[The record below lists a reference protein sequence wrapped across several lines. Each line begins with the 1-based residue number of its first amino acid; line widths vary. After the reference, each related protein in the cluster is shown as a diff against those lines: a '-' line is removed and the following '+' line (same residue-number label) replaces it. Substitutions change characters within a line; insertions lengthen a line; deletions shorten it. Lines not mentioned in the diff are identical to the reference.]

1 MNPAGA
7 VVVEPSR
14 SVVVTGASRGLGL
27 ATAAHLYRRGW
38 SVVAGMRTPDVGMKR
53 LAERLGAPIDERRLV
68 GVRLDLDDPQ
78 SIADAAS
85 SILDRCGAPDGIV
98 HNAGVAGVGA
108 VEEMPVDVVEGMFS
122 TNLFGPIRLTQ
133 HLLPAM
139 RTARRGRIV
148 VVSSAGGVRGMPAIS
163 SYSASKGAL
172 ERWAESAS
180 MEVSRFGIG
189 VTVLVAGTFKT
200 DILELTSTWKDE
212 HGAYARMHAALEAVG
227 EKILR
232 VARSPERFAPAVERA
247 LVDSKSFA
255 RRPVG
260 IDAALLLYAN
270 RVLPARTMQSL
281 ITRALGLPRK

>member
-53 LAERLGAPIDERRLV
+53 LAERLGAP
-68 GVRLDLDDPQ
+68 
-78 SIADAAS
+78 
-85 SILDRCGAPDGIV
+85 DGIV

-108 VEEMPVDVVEGMFS
+108 VEEMPVDVVERMFS